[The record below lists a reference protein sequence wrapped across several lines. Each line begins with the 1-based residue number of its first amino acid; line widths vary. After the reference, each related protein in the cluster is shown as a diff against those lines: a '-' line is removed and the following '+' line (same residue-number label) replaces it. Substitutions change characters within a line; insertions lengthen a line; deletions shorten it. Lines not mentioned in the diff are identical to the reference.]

1 MDMALAGNDVHATG
15 CTESRA
21 RTWRALRAVH
31 VTRAA
36 TMLLVLLLLLGA
48 TAAYA
53 ATASGADAAAR
64 LRVVSAAQ
72 PELVTGG
79 DVLLW
84 SPHAELRFATAAGES
99 EARAAAGDD
108 GHYYLL
114 SGLPLGRLEIDV
126 RAADVAPGRLALRV
140 SSQQGP
146 LFAGPWQSP
155 FLCQTDA
162 FEIAP
167 GLGRLP
173 PAAPPTCAVP
183 ARDADVWLLPDG
195 RIEVRA
201 PEAPAPAL
209 RVRLLTRVIDRAIAQ
224 VAVPVPAAGADFA
237 PGRRSAPWN
246 GKLVYKFGGGCR
258 GGWYRQGANTAG
270 VLDAQ
275 LLAAGYAVASASLN
289 VFGNNCNDLLAAEVM
304 AMVKEAFIEQVGPPL
319 FTLGF
324 GCSGGSYQGLQIADN
339 YPGLLDGIVV
349 GCVFPEVGQAML
361 VTLFDARLLQHYF
374 DGAAAS
380 GHAWTEA
387 EQLAVSG
394 FASLANLRVGA
405 EGAGRIDATPRSDRI
420 SAEFDAVV
428 SERLR
433 WHPQLRPQGARATVF
448 DHTVNVYGRDPV
460 TGHARWPLDN
470 RGVRYGLAAWRAG
483 QIDGE
488 RFVHLNEHVGGLDR
502 NGEFVAARTVH
513 DIEAT
518 RAAYATGRILD
529 GGQGLATTPVIDYR
543 AWADRIAGGDTHL
556 AFHSASLRERMRRAN
571 GDSSNLVALQED
583 GSCVGCP
590 LFSLERPLLRDAVA
604 AMDEWLTNL
613 AAQPRSAGV
622 GLAASV
628 ATEDRAARRARVLA
642 ARPTSL
648 RDACVLPDPGSE
660 NLQGGGT
667 RVVAVPTADGNACSS
682 QFPRF
687 AAPRLVAGAAL
698 ANDVVAC
705 ARRSL
710 GEADFANN
718 AGVALTP
725 AQVQRLR
732 AAFPD
737 GVCDMDARPEGR
749 VPHGGVW
756 QSLGPLVL
764 PPSRDSSR

>member
-1 MDMALAGNDVHATG
+1 M
-15 CTESRA
+15 RA
-21 RTWRALRAVH
+21 RSCARRWR
-31 VTRAA
+31 
-36 TMLLVLLLLLGA
+36 LLPLLLLLQLPAVAELAPAQTGHVVDA
-48 TAAYA
+48 TA
-53 ATASGADAAAR
+53 G
-64 LRVVSAAQ
+64 LRVVSAAR

-84 SPHAELRFATAAGES
+84 SPRPDLRFGAGS
-99 EARAAAGDD
+99 ARRTAGDG

-114 SGLPLGRLEIDV
+114 SGLSPGAQQVTVESDSL
-126 RAADVAPGRLALRV
+126 APGALALVV

-146 LFAGPWQSP
+146 LFAGPWQVP
-155 FLCQTDA
+155 FLCQTEA
-162 FEIAP
+162 FEVAP

-173 PAAPPTCAVP
+173 ASSPPTCEVP
-183 ARDADVWLLPDG
+183 AREDDLWLLPDG
-195 RIEVRA
+195 RVEVQA
-201 PEAPAPAL
+201 PPGDAGAL

-224 VAVPVPAAGADFA
+224 FAVPVPASGTQFT
-237 PGRRSAPWN
+237 PGTRTAPWN
-246 GKLVYKFGGGCR
+246 GKLVYRFGGGCR

-270 VLDAQ
+270 VLEAR

-319 FTLGF
+319 FTIGF

-361 VTLFDARLLQHYF
+361 ATLFDARLLQHYF
-374 DGAAAS
+374 DREAAA
-380 GHAWTEA
+380 GNAWPEPD
-387 EQLAVSG
+387 QLAVTG
-394 FASLANLRVGA
+394 FASLSNLRVGA

-428 SERLR
+428 PEALR

-448 DHTVNVYGRDPV
+448 DHTVNVYGRDPA
-460 TGHARWPLDN
+460 TGHARWAIDN

-483 QIDGE
+483 RIDGE

-502 NGEFVAARTVH
+502 DGGFVAARTAH

-543 AWADRIAGGDTHL
+543 AWADRIAAGDTHL
-556 AFHSASLRERMRRAN
+556 AFHSASLRARMQRAN
-571 GDSSNLVALQED
+571 GDTANLVALQED
-583 GSCVGCP
+583 GSCAGCP
-590 LFSLERPLLRDAVA
+590 LFGLEQPLLRDALA
-604 AMDEWLTNL
+604 AMDQWLVNL
-613 AAQPRSAGV
+613 AALPPPV
-622 GLAASV
+622 GG
-628 ATEDRAARRARVLA
+628 DRAALRARTIA
-642 ARPTSL
+642 ARPAGL
-648 RDACVLPDPGSE
+648 RDACMLDGV
-660 NLQGGGT
+660 
-667 RVVAVPTADGNACSS
+667 RVEAPLHAHTDADAAQATGGNACTARYPQFSS
-682 QFPRF
+682 
-687 AAPRLVAGAAL
+687 PRLVAGAGI

-705 ARRSL
+705 ARRPL
-710 GEADFANN
+710 ATVDLAND

-725 AQVQRLR
+725 AQVQRLQ

-737 GVCDMDARPEGR
+737 GVCDETAAAEGR
-749 VPHGGVW
+749 VPHAGVW
-756 QSLGPLVL
+756 QSLGPVQL
-764 PPSRDSSR
+764 PAVIGAPAAAQQQSTAPRSPTGAHR